1 MTAEQLDQL
10 YERLRKSAEEMA
22 YLKSKLGTAAAY
34 LDAFPKH
41 YEQTRDAVEMGIQ
54 LENRKKFLALIAKFN
69 QEVRWL
75 ISTK

>member
-1 MTAEQLDQL
+1 MTSEQLDQL
-10 YERLRKSAEEMA
+10 HERLRSRTEELA

-34 LDAFPKH
+34 LEAFPKH
-41 YEQTRDAVEMGIQ
+41 YEPTRDAVEMGIQ

-75 ISTK
+75 I